1 MAINTFAEHDEPD
14 PDRDDTVL
22 QAQASAAL
30 EQWLQDHPAVVG
42 EIKETVRAHLH
53 LEELDGRTREAD
65 RAVQE
70 AEHRRGTLATRL
82 DPGGH
87 RIFGFTLG
95 AALVAV
101 LVALDAIPLNWA
113 AQAFGLDTAGTWL
126 VTFILV
132 IASLAAMLGLEVT
145 RNHPKRRALLAA
157 VMTAGYLALLVL
169 RTEFLTTV
177 AAESFLIA
185 VLQAAMVTAIS
196 AGLVLCGSAII
207 ARTRPLSLSRAHHA
221 TRRARQTAAD
231 ARAAQNQAAE
241 RLQRHIGGLRQMLLP
256 WALGS
261 PAPTSVD
268 RARWAAELERA
279 IRALFPV
286 S

>member
-1 MAINTFAEHDEPD
+1 MAINTFSKHDEPD

-30 EQWLQDHPAVVG
+30 EQWLQDHPSVVG

-53 LEELDGRTREAD
+53 LQELDGRTREAD

-70 AEHRRGTLATRL
+70 AEHRRGTLATKL
-82 DPGGH
+82 DPGGR

-95 AALVAV
+95 AALVAI
-101 LVALDAIPLNWA
+101 LVVLDAIPLNWA

-132 IASLAAMLGLEVT
+132 VASLAAMLGLEVT
-145 RNHPKRRALLAA
+145 GGHPKRRTLLAA
-157 VMTAGYLALLVL
+157 VMTAGYLALLGL

-221 TRRARQTAAD
+221 TRRAPQAATD

-261 PAPTSVD
+261 PAPASVD
-268 RARWAAELERA
+268 RARWAAALERA

>member
-42 EIKETVRAHLH
+42 EIKETVRAHLY

-70 AEHRRGTLATRL
+70 AEHRRGTLATKL

-101 LVALDAIPLNWA
+101 LIVLDAIPLNWA

-126 VTFILV
+126 VTLILV

-145 RNHPKRRALLAA
+145 RSHPKRRALLAA
-157 VMTAGYLALLVL
+157 VMTAGYLALLGL

-185 VLQAAMVTAIS
+185 VLQAAMLTAIS

-221 TRRARQTAAD
+221 TRRARQAAAD

-261 PAPTSVD
+261 PAPASVD